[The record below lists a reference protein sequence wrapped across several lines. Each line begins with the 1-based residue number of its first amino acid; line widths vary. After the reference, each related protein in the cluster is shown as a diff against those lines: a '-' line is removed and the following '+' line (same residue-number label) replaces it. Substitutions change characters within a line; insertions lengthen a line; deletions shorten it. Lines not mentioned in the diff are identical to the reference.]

1 MDAKG
6 KEVTNT
12 LEADNTSAAVARIRE
27 LGFFPTSV
35 TEVGAKAKKEKA
47 PSAPAP
53 GRPAPAGAKKGL
65 LKMQVGG
72 GKVKG
77 KQLASTTRQLAT
89 LIEAGLPLLRGLN
102 VLRKQEKN
110 PTLNRTLGALADAI
124 ESGSTFSEA
133 LAQHPKIF
141 SKLYI
146 NMVRAG
152 EVGGVLEVV
161 LARLAEFQEKAE
173 RIKSKVVSAMVY
185 PCIVLVMAVSMLF
198 LLMIVIVPKFKG
210 IFTDLLPGEDL
221 PLLTQFVSRTSELMT
236 GNILYILGGMVA
248 LFILLRV
255 VIKTDK
261 GRFSIDV
268 FKLKMPVFGDLFR
281 KTAISRF
288 SRTLGT
294 LISSGVPIL
303 QALNIVRETAG
314 NAVIARAVRQVHDSV
329 KEGESIA
336 QPLAASRVFPP
347 IVISMIEVGE
357 ETGELSDM
365 LMKIADTYDDE
376 VDTAVATLT
385 STLEPIMLVFLAAIV
400 GTIVVSLFLPII
412 TIIKKL
418 GEGGGQ

>member
-1 MDAKG
+1 
-6 KEVTNT
+6 
-12 LEADNTSAAVARIRE
+12 
-27 LGFFPTSV
+27 
-35 TEVGAKAKKEKA
+35 
-47 PSAPAP
+47 
-53 GRPAPAGAKKGL
+53 
-65 LKMQVGG
+65 
-72 GKVKG
+72 
-77 KQLASTTRQLAT
+77 
-89 LIEAGLPLLRGLN
+89 
-102 VLRKQEKN
+102 
-110 PTLNRTLGALADAI
+110 
-124 ESGSTFSEA
+124 
-133 LAQHPKIF
+133 
-141 SKLYI
+141 
-146 NMVRAG
+146 
-152 EVGGVLEVV
+152 VGGVLEVV